1 MSVRDE
7 QMAQIAGVLFD
18 KDGTLFDFNAT
29 WGNWT
34 ARVLTGLAAQG
45 GVDRAHLAA
54 RVGYDFARGF
64 APQSPIIAGTVPEIA
79 MILAGALPASD
90 PADLVEYLNAQAAGA
105 QVVEVVPLARF
116 FADLR
121 AAGYY
126 LGVMTNDSEGS
137 ARAHLGAVAV
147 HDLAG
152 GGAWDLVIGADSGH
166 GAKPGDQ
173 ACRHALGR
181 VRHDDRGDSQTL
193 KGRQPR
199 GPIGGQGHH
208 NRAVGGQCNTRAA
221 GEERF
226 AINLFQQF
234 VGAAHAR
241 GRTGGQNENFG
252 DADFRRHIPLMP

>member
-7 QMAQIAGVLFD
+7 QQAQNAGVLFD

-34 ARVLTGLAAQG
+34 ARVLTELAAQG

-79 MILAGALPASD
+79 MILAGDLPASD
-90 PADLVEYLNAQAAGA
+90 PADLVKYLNAQAAGA

-152 GGAWDLVIGADSGH
+152 GGALDLVIGADSGH
-166 GAKPGDQ
+166 GAKPDPAPLLAFARHVGLPPEHIAMVGDS
-173 ACRHALGR
+173 
-181 VRHDDRGDSQTL
+181 RHDLGA
-193 KGRQPR
+193 G
-199 GPIGGQGHH
+199 
-208 NRAVGGQCNTRAA
+208 RAA
-221 GEERF
+221 GMVTVGVLTGPARAEDLDDLADVVLPSIADLPAWLAER
-226 AINLFQQF
+226 
-234 VGAAHAR
+234 G
-241 GRTGGQNENFG
+241 
-252 DADFRRHIPLMP
+252 

>member
-1 MSVRDE
+1 M
-7 QMAQIAGVLFD
+7 QQKQKIAGILFD

-34 ARVLTGLAAQG
+34 ARVLTELAAQN

-90 PADLVEYLNAQAAGA
+90 PADLVKYLNAQAAGA

-147 HDLAG
+147 HELAG
-152 GGAWDLVIGADSGH
+152 GGALDRVIGADSGH
-166 GAKPGDQ
+166 GAKPDPAPLLAFARHVGLPPEHIAMVGDS
-173 ACRHALGR
+173 
-181 VRHDDRGDSQTL
+181 RHDLGA
-193 KGRQPR
+193 G
-199 GPIGGQGHH
+199 
-208 NRAVGGQCNTRAA
+208 RAA
-221 GEERF
+221 GMVTVGVLTGPARAEDLDDLADVVLPSIADLPAWLAER
-226 AINLFQQF
+226 
-234 VGAAHAR
+234 G
-241 GRTGGQNENFG
+241 
-252 DADFRRHIPLMP
+252 

>member
-1 MSVRDE
+1 MSVRGE
-7 QMAQIAGVLFD
+7 QMARIAGVLFD

-34 ARVLTGLAAQG
+34 ARVLTELAAQG

-152 GGAWDLVIGADSGH
+152 GGALDLVIGADSGH
-166 GAKPGDQ
+166 GAKPDPTPLLAFARHVDLPPEHIAMVGDS
-173 ACRHALGR
+173 
-181 VRHDDRGDSQTL
+181 RHDLGA
-193 KGRQPR
+193 G
-199 GPIGGQGHH
+199 
-208 NRAVGGQCNTRAA
+208 RAA
-221 GEERF
+221 GMVTVGVLTGPARAEDLDDLADVVLPSIADLPAWLAER
-226 AINLFQQF
+226 
-234 VGAAHAR
+234 G
-241 GRTGGQNENFG
+241 
-252 DADFRRHIPLMP
+252 